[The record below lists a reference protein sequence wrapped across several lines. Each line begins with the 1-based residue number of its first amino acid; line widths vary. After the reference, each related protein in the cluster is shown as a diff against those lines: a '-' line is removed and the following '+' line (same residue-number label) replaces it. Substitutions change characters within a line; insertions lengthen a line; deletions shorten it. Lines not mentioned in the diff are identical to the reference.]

1 MKIIYKTDDNKEFN
15 CKESAEAH
23 ENELNKSDSA
33 KKELVKK
40 MTDLD
45 KKLYEIE
52 DQIDKLVKEHENL
65 LDQQEKNIREY
76 KNKYATKEQRE
87 LCDRLDEFLSIFGD

>member
-1 MKIIYKTDDNKEFN
+1 MKIIYKTDDGKTFN

-23 ENELNKSDSA
+23 ENELKKSDSA
-33 KKELVKK
+33 KEELVKK
-40 MTDLD
+40 ITDLD

-52 DQIDKLVKEHENL
+52 DQIDKLVNEHESL
-65 LDQQEKNIREY
+65 THQQEKNLIEY

-87 LCDRLDEFLSIFGD
+87 LYDRVDKFLSIFGD